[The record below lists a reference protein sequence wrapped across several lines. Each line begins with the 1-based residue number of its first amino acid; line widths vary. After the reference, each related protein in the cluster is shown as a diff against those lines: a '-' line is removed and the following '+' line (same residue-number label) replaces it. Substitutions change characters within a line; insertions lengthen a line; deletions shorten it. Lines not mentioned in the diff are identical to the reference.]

1 MCGDTASGWCVP
13 SPEGLVSFDNDDGG
27 LRLCLHAPLTQLT
40 RPSQV
45 VWDSL
50 AITQQ
55 LSLVTAT
62 ALVFYA
68 VLNNALSTPTLLT
81 VNGASPMCTA
91 SRVAHDR
98 DAC

>member
-1 MCGDTASGWCVP
+1 M
-13 SPEGLVSFDNDDGG
+13 
-27 LRLCLHAPLTQLT
+27 
-40 RPSQV
+40 

-68 VLNNALSTPTLLT
+68 VLNDVLSTPTLLT
-81 VNGASPMCTA
+81 VNGECPACIA
-91 SRVAHDR
+91 LHGAHVCDTG
-98 DAC
+98 

>member
-1 MCGDTASGWCVP
+1 M
-13 SPEGLVSFDNDDGG
+13 
-27 LRLCLHAPLTQLT
+27 
-40 RPSQV
+40 

-68 VLNNALSTPTLLT
+68 VLSDVLSTQTLLT
-81 VNGASPMCTA
+81 VNGACPRALPS
-91 SRVAHDR
+91 
-98 DAC
+98 ACSLLVS